1 MTPLTWALTIPAG
14 AAGAFARY
22 EAGRLMGTRFGVH
35 APWGVLA
42 INLVGAFLLG
52 LLVGASPSGVAV
64 IALGTGF
71 LGSFTTFSTWMV
83 ETDRVAMAGRWNT
96 ALMNI
101 VVPVLS
107 GLAFVAVGF
116 AAGSA
121 LS

>member
-1 MTPLTWALTIPAG
+1 MTPLTWALTVSAG

-22 EAGRLMGTRFGVH
+22 EVGRLMGTRVGGH
-35 APWGVLA
+35 APGGVRA
-42 INLVGAFLLG
+42 INLLGAFLLG
-52 LLVGASPSGVAV
+52 LLVGASPSDVLV

-83 ETDRVAMAGRWNT
+83 ETDHVARVGRWNT

-101 VVPVLS
+101 VVPVLG
-107 GLAFVAVGF
+107 GLALVAVGF

-121 LS
+121 LA

>member
-1 MTPLTWALTIPAG
+1 
-14 AAGAFARY
+14 
-22 EAGRLMGTRFGVH
+22 MGTRFGVH

-71 LGSFTTFSTWMV
+71 LGSFTTFSTWIV
-83 ETDRVAMAGRWNT
+83 ETDHVAMVGRWNT